1 MTDNRNYW
9 GFRINVECKEKHPE
23 YYERHLREGFLK
35 QGWGWADE
43 QNLERIS
50 QAGSVP
56 RELKANLRMYS
67 EVKAGDIILV
77 PRTPKWEFV
86 TIAEATM
93 DWNKGY
99 RFEIDPELKDYGHS
113 FPARYVTHF
122 TRTNDNVRGDIRRT
136 LRCQS
141 RFWNMSWCRES
152 IDRLRERRPEELTS
166 YQEPKDRFIGA
177 AKHVLDNNKR
187 LEEVH
192 GELSKQ
198 FEGAGWERAFEAGL
212 KALFPHYSV
221 ERTGGRGEEKH
232 GTDILLTIPAPMKGI
247 SYGIAVQVKD
257 WDDIALIEDAVEQVK
272 KADDGWAGEGI
283 RIIDKIIILTNA
295 VVSDRTDLSKLSR
308 EGITVLQSDD
318 LKRLTHRMAMAAV
331 LASEEDK

>member
-9 GFRINVECKEKHPE
+9 GFRIDAKNNPEYPE
-23 YYERHLREGFLK
+23 YYKRHLDEGFLK
-35 QGWGWADE
+35 QGWGWADD

-56 RELKANLRMYS
+56 RDLKPNLRMYS

-77 PRTPKWEFV
+77 PRIPKREFV

-136 LRCQS
+136 LRCYS
-141 RFWNMSWCRES
+141 RFWNMSWYRES
-152 IDRLRERRPEELTS
+152 IDPLLERQPEELTS
-166 YQEPKDRFIGA
+166 HQEPKERFIGA

-192 GELSKQ
+192 GEFSKQ
-198 FEGAGWERAFEAGL
+198 FEGVDWEHALAAGL
-212 KALFPHYSV
+212 EVLFPNYSV
-221 ERTGGRGEEKH
+221 ELTGNRGEENH
-232 GTDILLTIPAPMKGI
+232 GTDILLTMPAPLNGI
-247 SYGIAVQVKD
+247 PYGIAVQVKD
-257 WDDIALIEDAVEQVK
+257 WEGIASIEDAIEQVK
-272 KADDGWAGEGI
+272 KADDGWEGEGI
-283 RIIDKIIILTNA
+283 RIIDKIIVLTNA
-295 VVSDRTDLSKLSR
+295 VVSDSTDLSKLSG

-331 LASEEDK
+331 LASDEDK